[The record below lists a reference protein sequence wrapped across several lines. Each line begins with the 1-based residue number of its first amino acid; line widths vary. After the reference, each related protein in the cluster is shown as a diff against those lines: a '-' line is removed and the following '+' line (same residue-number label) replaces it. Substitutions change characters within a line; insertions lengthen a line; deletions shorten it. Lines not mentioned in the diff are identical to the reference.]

1 MLIGG
6 DHTVHDTWR
15 LVRFRLPFAVQRH
28 FDGLR
33 GTAVARATVALPTA
47 TRCWRF
53 PYLAFHHFNWV
64 VQILW
69 PHNPSSSSIPILLRA
84 VTQTLPKVQACTV
97 QTPYLWVHVYNVCPQ
112 VHILSFELSHGLR
125 WMEHLPRSQVLLQAI
140 HRVPFEGSST
150 GWHAW

>member
-33 GTAVARATVALPTA
+33 GTAVARATVALPTT

-53 PYLAFHHFNWV
+53 PYFAFHHFNWV

-84 VTQTLPKVQACTV
+84 VIQTLPLCKHAPCKHRTFGYTSATFARKCT
-97 QTPYLWVHVYNVCPQ
+97 
-112 VHILSFELSHGLR
+112 SFPLN
-125 WMEHLPRSQVLLQAI
+125 WA
-140 HRVPFEGSST
+140 T
-150 GWHAW
+150 G